1 MATLNKSSVAIA
13 TFAASLAMTPSMA
26 SAGNNPFASTE
37 LSSGYMQLAD
47 HHAEE
52 GKCGEAKCGAEKKAK
67 EAKEAKCGAEKKA
80 KEAKCGAEKK
90 AKEAK
95 CGAEKKAKEASCGGN
110 K

>member
-13 TFAASLAMTPSMA
+13 TFAAGLAMAPSMV

-37 LSSGYMQLAD
+37 LSSGYMQLAE

-52 GKCGEAKCGAEKKAK
+52 GKCGEAKCGAEKKAEEGK
-67 EAKEAKCGAEKKA
+67 CGAEKKAEEAKCGAEKKA
-80 KEAKCGAEKK
+80 H
-90 AKEAK
+90 
-95 CGAEKKAKEASCGGN
+95 EASCGGN

>member
-13 TFAASLAMTPSMA
+13 TFAAGLAMTPSMV

-37 LSSGYMQLAD
+37 LSSGYMQLAE

-52 GKCGEAKCGAEKKAK
+52 GKCGEAKCGAEKKA
-67 EAKEAKCGAEKKA
+67 EEAKCGADKKA

-90 AKEAK
+90 AEEAK
-95 CGAEKKAKEASCGGN
+95 CGAEKKAHEASCGGN